1 MKKTF
6 KLRYLLLLGA
16 SVAFYGCKSAETKP
30 SESAPAAPA
39 PAPVAT
45 PAPAPV
51 AAPAPA
57 PVAATTACKP
67 QPDGSKTKSTKQTTK
82 GKEPVCVEQPQ
93 KVVEKPVPAAPV
105 AVSSAHGGGYDL
117 SKNKPVTDSTKVQS
131 GDGTQVKGINDW
143 EGEITGIP
151 AANSKFKRL
160 KIGMSL
166 QEATDIVGQPTDQGA
181 YVTAKA
187 FIPFYYGSDKTR
199 WETVYKG
206 HGRLIFSTQAGFGSG
221 QYLTWIIHNA
231 NEQGYR

>member
-1 MKKTF
+1 MEQ
-6 KLRYLLLLGA
+6 
-16 SVAFYGCKSAETKP
+16 SQKP
-30 SESAPAAPA
+30 
-39 PAPVAT
+39 
-45 PAPAPV
+45 
-51 AAPAPA
+51 
-57 PVAATTACKP
+57 
-67 QPDGSKTKSTKQTTK
+67 
-82 GKEPVCVEQPQ
+82 
-93 KVVEKPVPAAPV
+93 VEKPAPAAPV
-105 AVSSAHGGGYDL
+105 AVSSAGPGGYDL

-166 QEATDIVGQPTDQGA
+166 QEATDIVGQPNDQGA

-206 HGRLIFSTQAGFGSG
+206 QGRLIFSTQAGFGTG

-231 NEQGYR
+231 SEQGYR